1 MNILKLN
8 PLEPRDDALGGV
20 DVGGRGLRVDVLK
33 LLGVDL
39 LTAVQLLVLAFQHI
53 NLCLELLDAPLER
66 RTFRLVFLSNGN
78 PTKTVDCCIR
88 VHSAAR

>member
-1 MNILKLN
+1 MNLLTLN

-20 DVGGRGLRVDVLK
+20 DVGGGGLRVDVLK

-66 RTFRLVFLSNGN
+66 ADAPLELLDAPLGRDAALVL
-78 PTKTVDCCIR
+78 P
-88 VHSAAR
+88 